1 MAWNPVAE
9 ETRRRLKEQD
19 PRWRSKAILRV
30 IATFC
35 SFVAM
40 VLFAV
45 AVAMTIHWGEIW
57 NGGGDWTD
65 GMALA
70 PVSALQYPAIS
81 IL

>member
-1 MAWNPVAE
+1 MVRNLVTE
-9 ETRRRLKEQD
+9 ETRRRLQEQD

-45 AVAMTIHWGEIW
+45 SVAMTVHWGEIW

-70 PVSALQYPAIS
+70 PVSIS
-81 IL
+81 